1 MKLQNILGS
10 VILGLLFGVVV
21 VWFLDQ
27 PLGPVATCSAFGG
40 SVSPDGKSCMFQGG
54 AR

>member
-1 MKLQNILGS
+1 MRLHT
-10 VILGLLFGVVV
+10 VLGLVFLGAVFGVVV

-27 PLGPVATCSAFGG
+27 PLDTCSAFGG